1 MHGNNGDFSAWDA
14 ADGTLDGYVSR
25 QIFIPNSY
33 DGVRIAMSWLTRG
46 TYTFDHKDD
55 AHPIGIDL
63 DLSVYDPTGGLVGV
77 SLSYDNAFE
86 VIDFSPVITGFYT
99 FKINR
104 FANRDVANRL
114 RVGVAVNFYNE

>member
-1 MHGNNGDFSAWDA
+1 
-14 ADGTLDGYVSR
+14 
-25 QIFIPNSY
+25 
-33 DGVRIAMSWLTRG
+33 MSWLTRG
-46 TYTFDHKDD
+46 TYTYDHKDD
-55 AHPIGIDL
+55 AHPIGMDL

-86 VIDFSPVITGFYT
+86 VIDFTPVITGFYT

-104 FANRDVANRL
+104 FANRDLANQL